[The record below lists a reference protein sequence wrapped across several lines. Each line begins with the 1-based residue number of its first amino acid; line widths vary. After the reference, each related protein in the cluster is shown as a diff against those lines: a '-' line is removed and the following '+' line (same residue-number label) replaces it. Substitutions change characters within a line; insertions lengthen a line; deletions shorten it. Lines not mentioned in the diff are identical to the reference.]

1 MVLLLQRH
9 QRNRLSMH
17 VTFRKH
23 SLKVAARL
31 MLAASL
37 SIVALGGIDI
47 GHAAEAPSADASALR
62 DHLKA
67 KKQAIVAAQK
77 QDAVPT
83 HLHAHVIAEGRSGV
97 RRLRIGDKE
106 QFQWLSDSPR
116 NGAGFNLAPGSWES
130 LVAMLSSAV
139 ADEYVVQAA
148 LKDIPLDSLDIVFTS
163 IPQRKSATL
172 AYPNNLSYEAY
183 IQSPVSDAKLEEL
196 KAAVHAN
203 SSVIDLVTQPHQ
215 VSPLAIEYVQTP
227 AQRAANS
234 QPGLRDFIT
243 EEQVPVTKGTLK
255 PGGPKP
261 AATEP
266 RTLIAH
272 TRVEPNTGLRQTWLG
287 QDNYFQALHDS
298 APGLLGRGLAPTV
311 EENLLGVVTTCPTH
325 IFEIQAAAR
334 GVLLDKLELTAD
346 ADLSPRFGKN
356 VATPA
361 RYGFITYKVKV
372 ESPNSAADIDGLA
385 KAVEETCPLYNL
397 VKDAQKLEGKI
408 VHHAYVAE
416 AR

>member
-1 MVLLLQRH
+1 
-9 QRNRLSMH
+9 MH
-17 VTFRKH
+17 VTIRKH
-23 SLKVAARL
+23 PLKVAATL
-31 MLAASL
+31 VLAVSL
-37 SIVALGGIDI
+37 SIVVLGGIDI
-47 GHAAEAPSADASALR
+47 AHAAEAHATDASPLR

-67 KKQAIVAAQK
+67 KKQAIVAQQK
-77 QDAVPT
+77 QDAAPT

-139 ADEYVVQAA
+139 ADEYLVQAA
-148 LKDIPLDSLDIVFTS
+148 LKDIPLDSLDVVFAS
-163 IPQRKSATL
+163 VPQRKSATL
-172 AYPNNLSYEAY
+172 TYPNNLSYEAY

-215 VSPLAIEYVQTP
+215 VSPLTIEYTQTP
-227 AQRAANS
+227 AQRAPNS

-243 EEQVPVTKGTLK
+243 EDQVPVTKGTLK
-255 PGGPKP
+255 PNESKP
-261 AATEP
+261 ASTQP

-287 QDNYFQALHDS
+287 HDNYFQALHDS
-298 APGLLGRGLAPTV
+298 ATNLLGRGVAPTV

-356 VATPA
+356 VTSPA
-361 RYGFITYKVKV
+361 RFGYITYKVKV
-372 ESPNSAADIDGLA
+372 ESPNSAADIDALA
-385 KAVEETCPLYNL
+385 KAVEDTCPLYNL
-397 VKDAQKLEGKI
+397 VKDAQKLEGKV
-408 VHHAYVAE
+408 VHHAYVVE
-416 AR
+416 AK

>member
-1 MVLLLQRH
+1 MQVAAHKHPLEIAAKLVLAVS
-9 QRNRLSMH
+9 LSM
-17 VTFRKH
+17 
-23 SLKVAARL
+23 
-31 MLAASL
+31 
-37 SIVALGGIDI
+37 VALGSAGVT
-47 GHAAEAPSADASALR
+47 HADEAHAADASPLR
-62 DHLKA
+62 DYLKA
-67 KKQAIVAAQK
+67 KKQAIVAQQK
-77 QDAVPT
+77 QDAAPT
-83 HLHAHVIAEGRSGV
+83 HLHAHVIAESRSGV

-139 ADEYVVQAA
+139 ADEYLVQAA

-163 IPQRKSATL
+163 IPQRKSAKLT
-172 AYPNNLSYEAY
+172 YPNNLSYVAY
-183 IQSPVSDAKLEEL
+183 IQSPVPDEKLEEL

-203 SSVIDLVTQPHQ
+203 SSVIDLVAQPHQ
-215 VSPLAIEYVQTP
+215 VSPLTVEYVQTP
-227 AQRAANS
+227 AQRAPNS
-234 QPGLRDFIT
+234 QPGLRDFIS
-243 EEQVPVTKGTLK
+243 EDQVPVTKGTLK
-255 PGGPKP
+255 PSEPKP
-261 AATEP
+261 ASKEP

-287 QDNYFQALHDS
+287 HDNYFQALHDS
-298 APGLLGRGLAPTV
+298 ATSLLGRGLAPIV

-334 GVLLDKLELTAD
+334 GVLLDKLELNAD

-356 VATPA
+356 VTSPA
-361 RYGFITYKVKV
+361 RYGYITYKVKV
-372 ESPNSAADIDGLA
+372 ESPNSAADIDALA

-408 VHHAYVAE
+408 VHHAYADE
-416 AR
+416 AK